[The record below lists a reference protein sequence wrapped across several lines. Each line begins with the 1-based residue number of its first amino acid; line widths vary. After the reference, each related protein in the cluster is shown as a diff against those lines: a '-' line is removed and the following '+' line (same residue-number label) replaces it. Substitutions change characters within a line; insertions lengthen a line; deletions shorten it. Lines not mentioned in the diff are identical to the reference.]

1 MGSLT
6 GLHGLFATIATHKPM
21 IDIFVIFVAFVFICA
36 FLLLVYWGCR
46 GRPKA
51 IMIYLGLI
59 VFFIDSSFRLRAEH
73 GGVSLDWQS
82 ALKLIIFVGAF
93 AIGIV
98 HSKMYLKRI
107 KSASAFWLLLFILW
121 SICTSVYS
129 PIPQYTFGATFS
141 FLGLFLFAL
150 VVTQKL
156 NNRQIL
162 YTIAWS
168 MGALIF
174 ISWIAF
180 ALDLEIAYKLNYSSS
195 GQVKRFSGFGGSP
208 NSMGRFASLF
218 LLILF
223 LNYVYKLARLKKIIA
238 PSIVGGATLF
248 LTWSRSSMLAIVA
261 VVTTFYLRKRPFLL
275 LFCIISIIFLFLY
288 YEVNTSSNIESSIQ
302 SLSRSGSVE
311 ELYSFTG
318 RMNIWIFV
326 WEKFLQS
333 PVVGYGYAASRVIIT
348 GGFSSRWG
356 FTSTTAHNMVLQS
369 LLDTGLIGTLFLG
382 LALVNHGIRWFRK
395 PSPIGGATLVYVLLQ
410 GFFESGPIGSIPNLL
425 SFFLILSFFWKDD
438 IHHLKQAPQK

>member
-1 MGSLT
+1 M
-6 GLHGLFATIATHKPM
+6 AYRPM
-21 IDIFVIFVAFVFICA
+21 IDIFVIFVAFVVASA
-36 FLLLVYWGCR
+36 FLLLVYRGCQ

-51 IMIYLGLI
+51 IMIYLAII
-59 VFFIDSSFRLRAEH
+59 VFFIDSSFRMRAEH

-82 ALKLIIFVGAF
+82 ALKLIIFMGSF
-93 AIGIV
+93 AIGAAHAKI
-98 HSKMYLKRI
+98 YLKRI
-107 KSASAFWLLLFILW
+107 KSAAAFWMLLFILW
-121 SICTSVYS
+121 SICSSIYS
-129 PIPQYTFGATFS
+129 PIPQYTFGAAIS

-150 VVTQKL
+150 VVTQRL

-168 MGALIF
+168 MGALIL
-174 ISWIAF
+174 ISWIAYM
-180 ALDLEIAYKLNYSSS
+180 LDLEIAHKYNYSSS

-218 LLILF
+218 ILTLF
-223 LNYVYKLARLKKIIA
+223 LIYVYKLSRLRKILT

-261 VVTTFYLRKRPFLL
+261 VVISFYLRKRPFLL
-275 LFCIISIIFLFLY
+275 LFCFIFIISLFMY

-302 SLSRSGSVE
+302 SFSRSGSVE

-326 WEKFLQS
+326 WEKFLKS
-333 PVVGYGYAASRVIIT
+333 PVVGYGYASSRVIIT

-356 FTSTTAHNMVLQS
+356 FTSTTAHNMILQS
-369 LLDTGLIGTLFLG
+369 LLDTGLIGTLFLL
-382 LALVNHGIRWFRK
+382 LALANNAFRWIRK
-395 PSPIGGATLVYVLLQ
+395 PNPIVGATLVYVLLQ

-425 SFFLILSFFWKDD
+425 SFFLILSFFWKED
-438 IHHLKQAPQK
+438 INTRKGAPEK